1 MLVLKSKEKWWDDE
15 CARPLTLLKLE
26 STTDIDQVQS
36 TKKTRYKKSMYFNN
50 VVWNTEC
57 IGLGFQF
64 PKYRLFRC
72 IKLCFYYI
80 RPMCREVNETSYWLI
95 EMNIKKTLLPSV
107 SSSLVLNLVEK
118 AVLHYARLY
127 KRSTKQA
134 TDNFQ
139 RTQP

>member
-1 MLVLKSKEKWWDDE
+1 
-15 CARPLTLLKLE
+15 
-26 STTDIDQVQS
+26 
-36 TKKTRYKKSMYFNN
+36 
-50 VVWNTEC
+50 
-57 IGLGFQF
+57 
-64 PKYRLFRC
+64 
-72 IKLCFYYI
+72 
-80 RPMCREVNETSYWLI
+80 MCREVNETSYWLI